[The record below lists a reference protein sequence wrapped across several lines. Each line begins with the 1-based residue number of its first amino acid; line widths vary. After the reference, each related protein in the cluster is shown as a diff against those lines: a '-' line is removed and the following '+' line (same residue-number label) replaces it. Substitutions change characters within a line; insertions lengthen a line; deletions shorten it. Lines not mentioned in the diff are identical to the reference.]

1 MDIQVSSPNAVYI
14 KINKVTYYIDE
25 SIEEGTIIECW
36 HEGDE
41 YDIDDR
47 SRSKRNKIKFA
58 SSTLTNHFNSNL

>member
-1 MDIQVSSPNAVYI
+1 MNIQVSSPNAVYI
-14 KINKVTYYIDE
+14 TINKVTYYIDE

-47 SRSKRNKIKFA
+47 SRSKRSKIKFA
-58 SSTLTNHFNSNL
+58 SSTLTNYFNSKL